1 MFLVVSFFQVLD
13 EYSYKYLKNIIYKQV
28 LKCFFNVLLNNFT
41 IPILCIDIYTKL
53 KHCVLLKL
61 CALTSLDLWKCTPKD
76 IATPKAR
83 NSENNNFWNLHK
95 SEIYPLICRSRQF
108 MKTLSNCILI
118 RNRRVLVEIF
128 EVKGEGRLF
137 WLAT

>member
-1 MFLVVSFFQVLD
+1 M
-13 EYSYKYLKNIIYKQV
+13 
-28 LKCFFNVLLNNFT
+28 LNNFT

-128 EVKGEGRLF
+128 EVKGEG
-137 WLAT
+137 ATVLTCNLINQAIIWIDFIFRKVQEGREVLRFY